1 MLKKIL
7 VIAALNL
14 LLFGCTLGKSN
25 TKSDW
30 IVLENADSVACS
42 AWPKREKDLDISEI
56 TFQPSASSFLVKG
69 TNRNTSRYTYDL
81 KFDDDEDVDP
91 QDRANFEIGRS
102 AQVAG
107 LVKMGGANHF
117 VVFEDRQGKTQVEF
131 RNTGTNVVELSFA
144 MNEKQLT
151 PIGLYPSN
159 FGVWISYKNTEQVVR
174 FVFVDHRAGK
184 NAKPVFA
191 ALNFSDTPKVNVSE
205 TDGTIILTTVADR
218 QKTKFS
224 VVTVDVTGKA
234 SEAMP
239 VTTKV
244 TYQIESY
251 ATYFNNGS
259 FYLAYVDG
267 DSLVGESSLK
277 LVKAGIE
284 GGSVSAKWTRQ
295 SSLRNVHVN
304 EPVFVYSKKGLELLV
319 LKWVDEEST
328 IARYMVTADGLGKP
342 TYAGVF
348 KRGSRIMDAFSVDA
362 GRAFAVTRSKGSD
375 NWEFLV
381 CRL

>member
-7 VIAALNL
+7 VIATLNALL
-14 LLFGCTLGKSN
+14 IGCSFGKSS

-42 AWPKREKDLDISEI
+42 AWPKREKDLDISDI
-56 TFQPSASSFLVKG
+56 SFHPSASSFLVKG
-69 TNRNTSRYTYDL
+69 TNRNTSRYVYDL

-91 QDRANFEIGRS
+91 QGRANFEIGRS

-107 LVKMGGANHF
+107 VVKVGGADHF
-117 VVFEDRQGKTQVEF
+117 VVFEDRQGKTNVEF
-131 RNTGTNVVELSFA
+131 RNASSNVVELSFV
-144 MNEKQLT
+144 MTDRLLS
-151 PIGLYPSN
+151 PINVYASR
-159 FGVWISYKNTEQVVR
+159 FGVWISYKNADQFVR
-174 FVFVDHRAGK
+174 FVFVDSRAGK
-184 NAKPVFA
+184 DAKPVIA
-191 ALNFSDTPKVNVSE
+191 PLNFNEIPKVNILDS
-205 TDGTIILTTVADR
+205 DGTIVLTTVADR
-218 QKTKFS
+218 QKTKFN
-224 VVTVDVTGKA
+224 VVTVDVSGKA
-234 SEAMP
+234 STAMSIP
-239 VTTKV
+239 TKV
-244 TYQIESY
+244 TYEIESF
-251 ATYFNNGS
+251 ATYLRDGN

-277 LVKAGIE
+277 VTKAALE
-284 GGSVSAKWTRQ
+284 GGSLSVKWTRQ
-295 SSLRNVHVN
+295 SSLRNVHVT
-304 EPVFVYSKKGLELLV
+304 EPVFVNSKKGLELLV

-328 IARYMVTADGLGKP
+328 IARYMVTAEGIGKP

-362 GRAFAVTRSKGSD
+362 GRAFAITRSKGTD

>member
-1 MLKKIL
+1 MLRKIL
-7 VIAALNL
+7 AVAALIA
-14 LLFGCTLGKSN
+14 LLFGCSFGKSD
-25 TKSDW
+25 TKSNW
-30 IVLENADSVACS
+30 IVLENTDTVACS
-42 AWPKREKDLDISEI
+42 EWPKREKDLDISEI
-56 TFQPSASSFLVKG
+56 SFQPSASSFLVKG
-69 TNRNTSRYTYDL
+69 TNRNTSRFTYDL

-107 LVKMGGANHF
+107 LVKIGAATNF

-131 RNTGTNVVELSFA
+131 RNTASNVVELSFA
-144 MNEKQLT
+144 MDERQLT
-151 PIGLYPSN
+151 PLAIYPSN
-159 FGVWISYKNTEQVVR
+159 FGVWISYKNADQVVR

-191 ALNFSDTPKVNVSE
+191 TLKFPDSPKVNVSE
-205 TDGTIILTTVADR
+205 TDGTIVLTTVGDA
-218 QKTKFS
+218 KKAKFS
-224 VVTVDVTGKA
+224 VFTIDVTGKT
-234 SEAMP
+234 SEAMAVP
-239 VTTKV
+239 AKV

-251 ATYFNNGS
+251 TTYFDNENVYIA
-259 FYLAYVDG
+259 FVDG

-277 LVKAGIE
+277 VLKAGIE
-284 GGSVSAKWTRQ
+284 SGSVSAKWTRQ

-304 EPVFVYSKKGLELLV
+304 EPVFVYSNKGLELLV

-348 KRGSRIMDAFSVDA
+348 KPGSRIMDAFSVDA
-362 GRAFAVTRSKGSD
+362 GRAFAITRSKGSD
-375 NWEFLV
+375 DWEFLV
-381 CRL
+381 CRI

>member
-7 VIAALNL
+7 VIAALNVSL
-14 LLFGCTLGKSN
+14 LGCSFGKSD

-56 TFQPSASSFLVKG
+56 SFQSSTSSFLVKG

-81 KFDDDEDVDP
+81 KFEDDEDVDP
-91 QDRANFEIGRS
+91 QDRANFQIGRS

-107 LVKMGGANHF
+107 LVKIGAVDHF

-131 RNTGTNVVELSFA
+131 RNITTNVVELSFT
-144 MNEKQLT
+144 MNERQLT
-151 PIGLYPSN
+151 PLGVYPSN
-159 FGVWISYKNTEQVVR
+159 FGVWISYKNADQVIR
-174 FVFVDHRAGK
+174 FVFVDPRAK
-184 NAKPVFA
+184 KDAKPVFV
-191 ALNFSDTPKVNVSE
+191 ALNFPDLPRVNLSE
-205 TDGTIILTTVADR
+205 TDGMIFLTVTDR

-224 VVTVDVTGKA
+224 VFTIDVTGKA
-234 SEAMP
+234 SEAMS
-239 VTTKV
+239 VSTKV
-244 TYQIESY
+244 AYQIESY
-251 ATYFNNGS
+251 ATYFNNS
-259 FYLAYVDG
+259 NFYIAYVDG

-277 LVKAGIE
+277 LLKAGIE
-284 GGSVSAKWTRQ
+284 GGSVAAKWTRQ

-304 EPVFVYSKKGLELLV
+304 EPVFVFSKKGLELLV

-362 GRAFAVTRSKGSD
+362 GRAFAITRSKGSD
-375 NWEFLV
+375 NWDFLV

>member
-7 VIAALNL
+7 VIAMLNALL
-14 LLFGCTLGKSN
+14 IGCSFGKSD

-30 IVLENADSVACS
+30 IVLEKAESVACS
-42 AWPKREKDLDISEI
+42 TWPKRAKDLEISEI
-56 TFQPSASSFLVKG
+56 SFQTSSSSFLVKG
-69 TNRNTSRYTYDL
+69 TNRNTSRFSYEL
-81 KFDDDEDVDP
+81 QFDNDEDVDP

-102 AQVAG
+102 AQIAG
-107 LVKMGGANHF
+107 LVKVGGADQF

-131 RNTGTNVVELSFA
+131 RNTASNTVELSFA
-144 MNEKQLT
+144 TNERQLT
-151 PIGLYPSN
+151 PLGIYPSN
-159 FGVWISYKNTEQVVR
+159 FGVWISYKNADQVVR
-174 FVFVDHRAGK
+174 FVFVDHRIGK
-184 NAKPVFA
+184 NAKPVFSS
-191 ALNFSDTPKVNVSE
+191 LNFSDAPKVNVSE
-205 TDGTIILTTVADR
+205 ADGRIILTTVDDR

-224 VVTVDVTGKA
+224 IVSIDIKGKA
-234 SEAMP
+234 SEKMA
-239 VTTKV
+239 VTTNV

-251 ATYFNNGS
+251 ATYFNNGN
-259 FYLAYVDG
+259 FYIAYVDG
-267 DSLVGESSLK
+267 DSLVGESTLK

-284 GGSVSAKWTRQ
+284 GGAVETKWTRQ